1 MGASLLRVPWE
12 TLLINRLPY
21 FAVTKRRSRISNAP
35 LSSSER
41 IKRPS
46 ACRKRKAAFGTASEQ
61 MVVSLLLLN
70 THILLAQVVVSGF
83 QKANA

>member
-1 MGASLLRVPWE
+1 MGASFTESPLGNA
-12 TLLINRLPY
+12 LINRLPY

-46 ACRKRKAAFGTASEQ
+46 ACRKRKAAFGTAS
-61 MVVSLLLLN
+61 
-70 THILLAQVVVSGF
+70 
-83 QKANA
+83 